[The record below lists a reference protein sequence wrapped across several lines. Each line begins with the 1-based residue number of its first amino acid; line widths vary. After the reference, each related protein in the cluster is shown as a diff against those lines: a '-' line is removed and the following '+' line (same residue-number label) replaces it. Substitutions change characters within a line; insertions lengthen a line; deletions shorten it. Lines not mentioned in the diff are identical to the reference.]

1 MAKMTKADIQK
12 RQLEIMTKMDEM
24 DEKTNAR
31 EAKMRALTSEEQKGA
46 LTEEQK
52 RELEALKAEQRS
64 QDIEYDALVRESAG
78 LSARAK
84 AMATGK
90 DLEQIR
96 EREDYGAKIRE
107 MVNDC
112 FTNRRAANATTI
124 LANAITKDP
133 GGDNNTEANLQAGG
147 LIPVEIRP
155 IIDTKVPGTELPD
168 DLVMVTG
175 VTGTQVIPYSIN
187 DVKFTVEGEVTKV
200 NEQPL
205 DFANITTSPKRVAA
219 SVPVSRRAVANA
231 AFDIIAFIT
240 YKFQKGWAIFRA
252 LHIYA
257 HGNYTKLQSPFAQ
270 VTVKELTLDEN
281 IGKNLAKE
289 IAEMYDLGFEGD
301 PELIFD
307 KTTEV
312 DLKFTKLIPGTTDS
326 NRTVVEN
333 GQCVGYRYHISPFVD
348 YTIDANGVA
357 SKDFVGEGENKKAV
371 RYIAIGHFGYLN
383 EQVYADGIEFNIDGT
398 SSANFDRNV
407 IALGMGLDY
416 SLVEMSSKVN
426 GNTSGKPQ
434 AFKLIKLIEP
444 ASSNEIGG

>member
-1 MAKMTKADIQK
+1 MAQMTKADIQK

-24 DEKTNAR
+24 DEKTNVR
-31 EAKMRALTSEEQKGA
+31 EAKIRTLTSEEQK
-46 LTEEQK
+46 EE
-52 RELEALKAEQRS
+52 REKLMAEQRT

-84 AMATGK
+84 AMATGNE
-90 DLEQIR
+90 LSQIR

-124 LANAITKDP
+124 LANAVKD
-133 GGDNNTEANLQAGG
+133 GADQNVTANLEAGG
-147 LIPVEIRP
+147 LVPVEIRP
-155 IIDTKVPGTELPD
+155 IIDTKVTGIELPE

-187 DVKFTVEGEVTKV
+187 DVKFSVEGEVTKV
-200 NEQPL
+200 AEQAL

-240 YKFQKGWAIFRA
+240 YKFQKGWAMFRA

-257 HGNYTKLQSPFAQ
+257 HGEYTKLQSPFAQ
-270 VTVKELTLDEN
+270 VDVVQLTLDEN
-281 IGKNLAKE
+281 IGKKLAKE
-289 IAEMYDLGFEGD
+289 IAKMYDLGFEGD
-301 PELIFD
+301 PEIIMD

-326 NRTVVEN
+326 NRTVIQD
-333 GQCVGYRYHISPFVD
+333 GQCVGYRYHVSPYID
-348 YTIDANGVA
+348 YSINAEGVA
-357 SKDFVGEGENKKAV
+357 TKGED
-371 RYIAIGHFGYLN
+371 RYIGIGHFGYLN

-426 GNTSGKPQ
+426 GNTNGKPQ
-434 AFKLIKLIEP
+434 AFKLIKLVEP

>member
-1 MAKMTKADIQK
+1 MTKADIQK

-31 EAKMRALTSEEQKGA
+31 EAKMRALTSEEQNG
-46 LTEEQK
+46 TITDEQK

-64 QDIEYDALVRESAG
+64 QDVEYDALVRESAG

-90 DLEQIR
+90 ELEQIR

-112 FTNRRAANATTI
+112 YTNRRAANATTI
-124 LANAITKDP
+124 LANAITTGADQNVT
-133 GGDNNTEANLQAGG
+133 GNLEAGG

-155 IIDTKVPGTELPD
+155 IIDTKVPGTELPE

-187 DVKFTVEGEVTKV
+187 DVKFTVEGEITKV
-200 NEQPL
+200 EEQKL

-219 SVPVSRRAVANA
+219 SVPVSRRAVAQA
-231 AFDIIAFIT
+231 AFDIVAFIT
-240 YKFQKGWAIFRA
+240 YKFQKGWAQFRA

-257 HGNYTKLQSPFAQ
+257 HGEYDKLQSPFAQ
-270 VTVKELTLDEN
+270 VDVVELTLDEN

-289 IAEMYDLGFEGD
+289 IAKMYDLGFEGD
-301 PELIFD
+301 PEIIMD

-326 NRTVVEN
+326 NRTVVQD
-333 GQCVGYRYHISPFVD
+333 GQCVGYRYHVSPFID
-348 YTIDANGVA
+348 YAIAANGIA
-357 SKDFVGEGENKKAV
+357 TKDATY
-371 RYIAIGHFGYLN
+371 RYIGIGHFGYLN

-416 SLVEMSSKVN
+416 SLVELSSKVN
-426 GNTSGKPQ
+426 GGLAAPNNGKPQ
-434 AFKLIKLIEP
+434 AFKLIKLVEP
-444 ASSNEIGG
+444 ASSNEIGV

>member
-1 MAKMTKADIQK
+1 MTK
-12 RQLEIMTKMDEM
+12 LDEM
-24 DEKTNAR
+24 DEKTNVR
-31 EAKMRALTSEEQKGA
+31 EAKMRTLTSEEQK
-46 LTEEQK
+46 EE
-52 RELEALKAEQRS
+52 REKLMAEQRS

-90 DLEQIR
+90 DLENIR

-124 LANAITKDP
+124 LANAITGTAD
-133 GGDNNTEANLQAGG
+133 DNEKANLEAGG
-147 LIPVEIRP
+147 LIPVEIKP
-155 IIDTKVPGTELPD
+155 IIDTKVPGIELPE

-200 NEQPL
+200 AEQSL

-240 YKFQKGWAIFRA
+240 YKFQKGWAMFRA

-257 HGNYTKLQSPFAQ
+257 HGAYTKLQSPFAQ
-270 VTVKELTLDEN
+270 VDVVELTLDEN
-281 IGKNLAKE
+281 IGKNLAKK

-326 NRTVVEN
+326 NRTVIQD
-333 GQCVGYRYHISPFVD
+333 GQCVGYRYHVSPYID
-348 YTIDANGVA
+348 YSIDADGVA
-357 SKDFVGEGENKKAV
+357 TKGED
-371 RYIAIGHFGYLN
+371 RYIGIGHFGYLN

-426 GNTSGKPQ
+426 GNTSGNPQ
-434 AFKLIKLIEP
+434 AFKLIKLVEP
-444 ASSNEIGG
+444 ASSDEIGG

>member
-12 RQLEIMTKMDEM
+12 RQMDIMTKMDEM
-24 DEKTNAR
+24 DEKTNVR
-31 EAKMRALTSEEQKGA
+31 EAKMRTLTSEEQKG
-46 LTEEQK
+46 TITDEQK
-52 RELEALKAEQRS
+52 RELESLKTEQRN

-124 LANAITKDP
+124 LANAITEGADQ
-133 GGDNNTEANLQAGG
+133 NTTANLEAGG
-147 LIPVEIRP
+147 LIPVEIKP
-155 IIDTKVPGTELPD
+155 IIDTKVPGIELPE

-200 NEQPL
+200 AEQSL

-240 YKFQKGWAIFRA
+240 YKFQKGWAMFRA

-257 HGNYTKLQSPFAQ
+257 HGNYAKLQSPFAQ
-270 VTVKELTLDEN
+270 VDVVELTLDDNIGEN
-281 IGKNLAKE
+281 IAKE
-289 IAEMYDLGFEGD
+289 IAKMYDLGFEGD
-301 PELIFD
+301 PEIIMD

-312 DLKFTKLIPGTTDS
+312 SLKFKKLIPGTTDS
-326 NRTVVEN
+326 NRTVVQD
-333 GQCVGYRYHISPFVD
+333 GQCVGYRYHVSPYID
-348 YTIDANGVA
+348 YAINENGVA
-357 SKDFVGEGENKKAV
+357 SKGEDH
-371 RYIAIGHFGYLN
+371 YIGIGHFGYLN

-426 GNTSGKPQ
+426 GKNGKPQ
-434 AFKLIKLIEP
+434 AFKLIKLVEP
-444 ASSNEIGG
+444 VSSNEIGG

>member
-1 MAKMTKADIQK
+1 MAKMTKADIEK
-12 RQLEIMTKMDEM
+12 RQLEILTKLDEM
-24 DEKTNAR
+24 DEKTNVR
-31 EAKMRALTSEEQKGA
+31 EAKMRTLTSEEQK
-46 LTEEQK
+46 EE
-52 RELEALKAEQRS
+52 REKLMAEHRT

-90 DLEQIR
+90 ELSQIR

-124 LANAITKDP
+124 LSNAIKD
-133 GGDNNTEANLQAGG
+133 GADQNVTANLEAGG
-147 LIPVEIRP
+147 LVPVEIRP
-155 IIDTKVPGTELPD
+155 IIDTKVTGIELPE

-200 NEQPL
+200 AEQAL

-231 AFDIIAFIT
+231 AFDIVAFIT
-240 YKFQKGWAIFRA
+240 YKFQKGWAMFRA

-257 HGNYTKLQSPFAQ
+257 HGNYAKLQSPFAQ
-270 VTVKELTLDEN
+270 VDVVELTLDEN

-289 IAEMYDLGFEGD
+289 IAKMYDLGFEGD
-301 PELIFD
+301 PEIIMD

-326 NRTVVEN
+326 NRTVIQD
-333 GQCVGYRYHISPFVD
+333 GQCVGYRYHVSPYID
-348 YTIDANGVA
+348 YSINAEGVA
-357 SKDFVGEGENKKAV
+357 TKGED
-371 RYIAIGHFGYLN
+371 RYIGIGHFGYLN

-434 AFKLIKLIEP
+434 AFKLIKLVEP

>member
-1 MAKMTKADIQK
+1 MAKMTKADIEK
-12 RQLEIMTKMDEM
+12 RQLEIMTKLDEM

-31 EAKMRALTSEEQKGA
+31 EAKMRALTSEEQK
-46 LTEEQK
+46 EE
-52 RELEALKAEQRS
+52 REKLMAEQRS

-90 DLEQIR
+90 GLEQIR

-124 LANAITKDP
+124 LANAITEGTDQNEK
-133 GGDNNTEANLQAGG
+133 ANLQAGG
-147 LIPVEIRP
+147 LIPVEIKP
-155 IIDTKVPGTELPD
+155 IIDTKVPGIELPE

-200 NEQPL
+200 AEQAL

-240 YKFQKGWAIFRA
+240 YKFQKGWAMFRA

-257 HGNYTKLQSPFAQ
+257 HGAYTALQSPFAQ
-270 VTVKELTLDEN
+270 VTVETLTLDEN
-281 IGKNLAKE
+281 IGKNLAKK
-289 IAEMYDLGFEGD
+289 IAAMYDLGFEGD
-301 PELIFD
+301 PELIMD

-326 NRTVVEN
+326 NRTVIQD
-333 GQCVGYRYHISPFVD
+333 GQCVGYRYHVSPYID
-348 YTIDANGVA
+348 YSIDANGVA
-357 SKDFVGEGENKKAV
+357 SKGAD
-371 RYIAIGHFGYLN
+371 RYIGIGHFGYLN

-426 GNTSGKPQ
+426 GKNGKPQ
-434 AFKLIKLIEP
+434 AFKLIKLVEP
-444 ASSNEIGG
+444 ASSNEIGGQTLSQ